1 MNPHEQY
8 EISPT
13 EKPSGQSHT
22 PGQVFNL
29 VLAAQNGSVEACM
42 EVSRCFTEGDGVPEN
57 QVAACAWLLVA
68 ASNGSETA
76 EAELVI
82 LRSRLSPEEAQEA
95 EAQAKEYFYSSDA
108 VGYPEAMYDEFNLV
122 MAEKLAQQ
130 SEQKLTAED
139 VMDLLYRA
147 DADDEEAQRIIF
159 PMMENLR
166 VQMTPEEKEL
176 LEQQI
181 SVRLSAVCEN
191 HVHLNERLTGQDPL

>member
-1 MNPHEQY
+1 
-8 EISPT
+8 
-13 EKPSGQSHT
+13 
-22 PGQVFNL
+22 
-29 VLAAQNGSVEACM
+29 
-42 EVSRCFTEGDGVPEN
+42 
-57 QVAACAWLLVA
+57 
-68 ASNGSETA
+68 
-76 EAELVI
+76 
-82 LRSRLSPEEAQEA
+82 
-95 EAQAKEYFYSSDA
+95 
-108 VGYPEAMYDEFNLV
+108 V

-191 HVHLNERLTGQDPL
+191 HVHLNERLTGLDPL